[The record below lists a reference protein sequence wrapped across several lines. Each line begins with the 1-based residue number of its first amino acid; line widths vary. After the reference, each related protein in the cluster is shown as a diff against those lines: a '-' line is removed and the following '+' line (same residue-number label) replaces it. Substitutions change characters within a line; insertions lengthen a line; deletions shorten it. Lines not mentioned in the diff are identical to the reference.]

1 MFTIISPAQFKTL
14 PWKNGKG
21 ETIELAINKNANLD
35 DFEWRISMASVV
47 EDGVFSDFSG
57 YMRNLILIEGNGLNL
72 QHDHNHID
80 KLSKLLDVATFDG
93 SCTTV
98 GNLHDGAITDFNI
111 ITAKAKYQTK
121 VSTYLQKTI
130 QQIKLTDL
138 CFVYSLSADITFSSD
153 NNAIN
158 EVLAQGHLLQIS
170 QHQASLLIVEGEQM
184 IIVELNAL

>member
-111 ITAKAKYQTK
+111 IGRHY
-121 VSTYLQKTI
+121 I
-130 QQIKLTDL
+130 P
-138 CFVYSLSADITFSSD
+138 
-153 NNAIN
+153 
-158 EVLAQGHLLQIS
+158 
-170 QHQASLLIVEGEQM
+170 
-184 IIVELNAL
+184 